1 MPLIPEEP
9 QIHESAQ
16 GPRVTPASGRTA
28 PTPRPVP
35 GPRPAASPRPGRPGP
50 ARPMPPAQRTPR
62 DPGAKPAP
70 SAPAAAS
77 AVTASAV
84 TAPVATASGV
94 TAPGATASGVVAPA
108 VPADR
113 VPVSSVPQ
121 IQLIPASAEGAL
133 DAAEEAVDLLL
144 DSGRAPGD
152 VLVVTTGDPHP
163 WATHE
168 LSFGEAA
175 YWAQHDAG
183 DDVFYADSAALSRA
197 ASRPVVVVAVN
208 GGSEEAALAAL
219 PTAVTRAGTLLIV
232 CGDPQRINSMLGA
245 GV

>member
-16 GPRVTPASGRTA
+16 GPRATPAGGRTA

-35 GPRPAASPRPGRPGP
+35 GPRPAAPARPGRPGP
-50 ARPMPPAQRTPR
+50 TRPVPAQRTPR
-62 DPGAKPAP
+62 EPAKPGP
-70 SAPAAAS
+70 SAPAS
-77 AVTASAV
+77 A
-84 TAPVATASGV
+84 
-94 TAPGATASGVVAPA
+94 
-108 VPADR
+108 
-113 VPVSSVPQ
+113 PQ

-144 DSGRAPGD
+144 ESGRAPGD
-152 VLVVTTGDPHP
+152 VLVITTGEPHP
-163 WATHE
+163 WAAHE

-183 DDVFYADSAALSRA
+183 DDVFYADASVASRA
-197 ASRPVVVVAVN
+197 AARPVVVAAVN
-208 GGSEEAALAAL
+208 GGTDATVAAAL
-219 PTAVTRAGTLLIV
+219 PLALTRAGALLIV
-232 CGDPQRINSMLGA
+232 CGDPKQINSVLGA

>member
-1 MPLIPEEP
+1 MPLLPEEP

-16 GPRVTPASGRTA
+16 GPRATPASGRVA

-35 GPRPAASPRPGRPGP
+35 GPRPAAPPRPGRPGP
-50 ARPMPPAQRTPR
+50 ARPVPAQRAAHAAPR
-62 DPGAKPAP
+62 PGP
-70 SAPAAAS
+70 SAPAA
-77 AVTASAV
+77 T
-84 TAPVATASGV
+84 
-94 TAPGATASGVVAPA
+94 
-108 VPADR
+108 
-113 VPVSSVPQ
+113 PQ

-152 VLVVTTGDPHP
+152 VLVITTGEPHP
-163 WATHE
+163 WAAHE

-183 DDVFYADSAALSRA
+183 DDVFYADASAAERA

-208 GGSEEAALAAL
+208 GGTDAVAAL
-219 PTAVTRAGTLLIV
+219 PKALGRARTLLIV
-232 CGDPQRINSMLGA
+232 CGDPQTINSVLGA

>member
-16 GPRVTPASGRTA
+16 GPRTA

-35 GPRPAASPRPGRPGP
+35 GPRPVAHPRPGRPGP
-50 ARPMPPAQRTPR
+50 LRPAPPVQRTPH
-62 DPGAKPAP
+62 DVAVAKPAP
-70 SAPAAAS
+70 SGPAAPAASTPTS
-77 AVTASAV
+77 AT
-84 TAPVATASGV
+84 
-94 TAPGATASGVVAPA
+94 
-108 VPADR
+108 
-113 VPVSSVPQ
+113 PQ

-144 DSGRAPGD
+144 ESGRAPGE
-152 VLVVTTGDPHP
+152 VLVITTGDQHP
-163 WATHE
+163 WAAHE

-183 DDVFYADSAALSRA
+183 DDVFYADAAAASRA
-197 ASRPVVVVAVN
+197 GSRPVVVVAVN
-208 GGSEEAALAAL
+208 GGSSAVAADAL
-219 PTAVTRAGTLLIV
+219 PLAHARAGALLIV
-232 CGDPQRINSMLGA
+232 CGDPQQINSVLGA

>member
-16 GPRVTPASGRTA
+16 GPRTA

-35 GPRPAASPRPGRPGP
+35 GPRPAAPSRPGRPGP
-50 ARPMPPAQRTPR
+50 PRPAPPVQRASRDAAKPVPPGPPAPTAATP
-62 DPGAKPAP
+62 
-70 SAPAAAS
+70 
-77 AVTASAV
+77 
-84 TAPVATASGV
+84 
-94 TAPGATASGVVAPA
+94 
-108 VPADR
+108 
-113 VPVSSVPQ
+113 Q
-121 IQLIPASAEGAL
+121 LQLIPASAQGAL

-152 VLVVTTGDPHP
+152 VLVITTGDPHP

-168 LSFGEAA
+168 LSFGEAS

-183 DDVFYADSAALSRA
+183 DDVFYTDAKAAERA
-197 ASRPVVVVAVN
+197 GARPVVVVAVN
-208 GGSEEAALAAL
+208 GGPESEAASAL
-219 PTAVTRAGTLLIV
+219 SVAHARAGTLLIV
-232 CGDPQRINSMLGA
+232 CGDPQRINSVLGA

>member
-35 GPRPAASPRPGRPGP
+35 GPRPAAPPRPGRPGP
-50 ARPMPPAQRTPR
+50 VRPMPAQRTPR
-62 DPGAKPAP
+62 EPVVATPGP
-70 SAPAAAS
+70 SVTAAAPAAA
-77 AVTASAV
+77 A
-84 TAPVATASGV
+84 
-94 TAPGATASGVVAPA
+94 
-108 VPADR
+108 
-113 VPVSSVPQ
+113 PQ
-121 IQLIPASAEGAL
+121 IQLVPASAAGAL

-144 DSGRAPGD
+144 ESGRAPGE
-152 VLVVTTGDPHP
+152 VLVITTGDPHP
-163 WATHE
+163 WAAHE
-168 LSFGEAA
+168 LSFGETA

-183 DDVFYADSAALSRA
+183 DDVFYADASAVGRA

-208 GGSEEAALAAL
+208 GGTDEAATTAL
-219 PTAVTRAGTLLIV
+219 PLALGRAGALLIV
-232 CGDPQRINSMLGA
+232 CGDPQLINSVLAA

>member
-16 GPRVTPASGRTA
+16 GPRATPASGRIA

-35 GPRPAASPRPGRPGP
+35 GPRPAAPPRPGRPGSL
-50 ARPMPPAQRTPR
+50 RPTPPVQRTPR
-62 DPGAKPAP
+62 DAAAAKPGPAGP
-70 SAPAAAS
+70 VASAPA
-77 AVTASAV
+77 
-84 TAPVATASGV
+84 PAT
-94 TAPGATASGVVAPA
+94 
-108 VPADR
+108 
-113 VPVSSVPQ
+113 PQ

-152 VLVVTTGDPHP
+152 VLVITTGEQHP

-168 LSFGEAA
+168 LSFGETA
-175 YWAQHDAG
+175 YWAQHDAR
-183 DDVFYADSAALSRA
+183 DDVFYADAAVAERA
-197 ASRPVVVVAVN
+197 GSRPVVVVAVN
-208 GGSEEAALAAL
+208 GGSDTVAATAL
-219 PTAVTRAGTLLIV
+219 PLALTRAAALLIV
-232 CGDPQRINSMLGA
+232 CGDPQQINAVLGA

>member
-35 GPRPAASPRPGRPGP
+35 GPRPAAPSRPGRPGP
-50 ARPMPPAQRTPR
+50 QRPTPPVQRTPR
-62 DPGAKPAP
+62 D
-70 SAPAAAS
+70 
-77 AVTASAV
+77 
-84 TAPVATASGV
+84 
-94 TAPGATASGVVAPA
+94 VAPA
-108 VPADR
+108 KPGPSGPAASTA
-113 VPVSSVPQ
+113 VAGPQ
-121 IQLIPASAEGAL
+121 IQLIPASAEGAI

-152 VLVVTTGDPHP
+152 VLVITTGAQHP
-163 WATHE
+163 WAEHE

-183 DDVFYADSAALSRA
+183 DDVFYTDAAIASRA

-208 GGSEEAALAAL
+208 GGAPSADVLSLAHA
-219 PTAVTRAGTLLIV
+219 RAKALLIV
-232 CGDPQRINSMLGA
+232 CGDPQQINAALGTGA
-245 GV
+245 